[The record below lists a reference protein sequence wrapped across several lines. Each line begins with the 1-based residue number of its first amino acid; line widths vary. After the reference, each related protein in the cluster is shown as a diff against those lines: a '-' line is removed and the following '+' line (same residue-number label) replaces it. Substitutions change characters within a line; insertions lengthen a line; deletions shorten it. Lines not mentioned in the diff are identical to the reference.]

1 MCRLALSSHPLGSQ
15 LYRLMWHC
23 WKGGAH
29 YSVNTSNAVNLH
41 SGAKQSKR
49 VAFSPIV
56 QHWSSL
62 EISAIWCMDL
72 RRKETCRMDD

>member
-41 SGAKQSKR
+41 SGAKQKSNIQSYC
-49 VAFSPIV
+49 AALELSGNFSDMVHGPK
-56 QHWSSL
+56 
-62 EISAIWCMDL
+62 
-72 RRKETCRMDD
+72 KEGDMSHG